1 MINALL
7 LQAQQGGGYTQM
19 IFLVGIVAVFWLFI
33 IRPQQKKQKE
43 QKKFIENISKGDEVV
58 TIGGIHGKVHTV
70 NADTVIVEVD
80 KGVKLTLN
88 KSALSAESTTPA
100 KK

>member
-1 MINALL
+1 MINTLL
-7 LQAQQGGGYTQM
+7 LQAQGGGYGQL
-19 IFLVGIVAVFWLFI
+19 IFLVGIVVVFYFFI
-33 IRPQQKKQKE
+33 IRPQQKKQKA

-70 NADTVIVEVD
+70 DADTVLMEVD
-80 KGVKLTLN
+80 KGTKLTVN
-88 KSALSAESTTPA
+88 KSALSVDSTKPV